1 MFIRISNRV
10 CPLHDDFYRR
20 RTEYGHLALCC
31 GSGCCRERHHRDGG
45 GIAAVRRR
53 EVHR

>member
-1 MFIRISNRV
+1 MMTSIAGGLNTGIW
-10 CPLHDDFYRR
+10 
-20 RTEYGHLALCC
+20 LCAVVL
-31 GSGCCRERHHRDGG
+31 GAARERHHRNGG

>member
-1 MFIRISNRV
+1 MMTSIAGGLNMGIW
-10 CPLHDDFYRR
+10 
-20 RTEYGHLALCC
+20 LCAVVL
-31 GSGCCRERHHRDGG
+31 GCYRERHHRNGG